1 MKRALGIVIF
11 GAAAGLA
18 SGEAPPPPAR
28 LLPDMGSLHHPIST
42 SNAEAQKFFDQ
53 GMTLVYGFN
62 HEEAIRS
69 FEEAARLDPS
79 AVMPL
84 WGIAYSLGPNINMDV
99 DAEKEKAAFAA
110 ERRALALAPKAPPV
124 ERAYVE
130 ALSKRYSD
138 DPKADLKKLAADY
151 AAAMKDLAG
160 RYPDDLDAR
169 TLAAEAMMDLHPWQ
183 LWSPDGT
190 PTPGTEELVSML
202 ESVLRRDPQ
211 HVGANHYYIHATEQ
225 SPHPERALTS
235 ARRLETLVPGA
246 GHLVH
251 MPAHVYMRT
260 GDYAAAADTNAK
272 AAGVDRAYV
281 AATGASGMYPLMY
294 YNHNVGFEAVAAAMA
309 GRYAEARRTADEI
322 SRNVAPAAKDLPFV
336 EYVLP
341 LPALVDL
348 RFAKWS
354 EARKA
359 EPAAADFHLARAETF
374 FARAI
379 AAAMS
384 GDLAGAERER
394 KDFESEAAKVT
405 ADAPVGTLNDGRRLV
420 AVMRPTID
428 ARFLEKQGKTD
439 DAIAAWRKAVEA
451 EDALAYDEPPDW
463 ISPSREALG
472 AALLRAG
479 RAPEA
484 EKEFRDDLEHNPR
497 NPRSL
502 FGLWKSLEAEKKD
515 VDAAWIRRQY
525 EEAWKNAD
533 SPLTLADL

>member
-1 MKRALGIVIF
+1 MKRALGIVLVLA
-11 GAAAGLA
+11 GAALA
-18 SGEAPPPPAR
+18 PGEPPPPPAR
-28 LLPDMGSLHHPIST
+28 LLPDLGSLRHPIST
-42 SNAEAQKFFDQ
+42 SSEQAQKFFDQ

-99 DAEKEKAAFAA
+99 DADKEKAAFAA
-110 ERRALALAPKAPPV
+110 EARALVLATKAPPV

-151 AAAMKDLAG
+151 AAAMKDVAG
-160 RYPDDLDAR
+160 RYPDDLDAT

-183 LWSPDGT
+183 LWSLDGT

-225 SPHPERALTS
+225 SPHPERALVS

-272 AAGVDRAYV
+272 AAEVDRAYV
-281 AATGASGMYPLMY
+281 AATGAAGMYPLMY
-294 YNHNVGFEAVAAAMA
+294 YNHNVGFEAVAASMA
-309 GRYAEARRTADEI
+309 GRYAEARKTAEEL
-322 SRNVAPAAKDLPFV
+322 SRNVTPAAKDLPFI

-359 EPAAADFHLARAETF
+359 EPPAADFHLARAETF
-374 FARAI
+374 FVRAI

-384 GDLAGAERER
+384 GDLAAAGRER
-394 KDFESEAAKVT
+394 AEFELEAAK
-405 ADAPVGTLNDGRRLV
+405 AALDAHLGTLNDGRRFV
-420 AVMRPTID
+420 AVMRPTMD
-428 ARFLEKQGKTD
+428 ARILEKQGKTD
-439 DAIAAWRKAVEA
+439 AAIAAWKKAVEA

-472 AALLRAG
+472 AALLRAAARPTRRRRFATISIATRAIPGRSSGCG
-479 RAPEA
+479 RAS
-484 EKEFRDDLEHNPR
+484 N
-497 NPRSL
+497 
-502 FGLWKSLEAEKKD
+502 
-515 VDAAWIRRQY
+515 RRRRT
-525 EEAWKNAD
+525 
-533 SPLTLADL
+533 STRRG